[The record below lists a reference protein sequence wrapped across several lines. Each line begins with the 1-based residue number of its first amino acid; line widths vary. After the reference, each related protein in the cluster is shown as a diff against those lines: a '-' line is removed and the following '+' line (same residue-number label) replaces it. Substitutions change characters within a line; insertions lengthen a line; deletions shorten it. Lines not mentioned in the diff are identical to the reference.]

1 MIVRI
6 PRTPATLSPQHPPS
20 PPQQARSRASERRLL
35 AAARRVLAAKSFDRV
50 SVAEIAAA
58 AGLTVGGFY
67 SRFASKEALLERL
80 EREVIDETRAL
91 VARVAARA
99 ARGDAPV
106 ELLRGLVA
114 DHLRFYRRN
123 SAVARAL
130 VMRSRSD
137 AAGSD
142 QMLEQL
148 RELSRENYAVVAR
161 SLAGRGDARDADA
174 SFLDASALEFALYA
188 ERSVLREAVLF
199 GEGWAKERRWSDAR
213 IAAETVKLLT
223 RYLGLPETE
232 GPERKVPQPR
242 TRRTRS
248 TRRAR

>member
-6 PRTPATLSPQHPPS
+6 SRKSPTLSQEHPPS

-80 EREVIDETRAL
+80 EREVFDETRAL
-91 VARVAARA
+91 VARIATLAG
-99 ARGDAPV
+99 RGAPPL
-106 ELLRGLVA
+106 ELLGALVG
-114 DHLRFYRRN
+114 DHVRFYRRN
-123 SAVARAL
+123 SAVVRAL
-130 VMRSRSD
+130 VVRSRSD
-137 AAGSD
+137 TELS
-142 QMLEQL
+142 EQL
-148 RELSRENYAVVAR
+148 RELSRQNYAVVAEA
-161 SLAGRGDARDADA
+161 LAAGGEIRHADARV
-174 SFLDASALEFALYA
+174 ALEFALYA

-213 IAAETVKLLT
+213 IAAETVKLVAS
-223 RYLGLPETE
+223 YLGLS
-232 GPERKVPQPR
+232 GPDGNERKTPR
-242 TRRTRS
+242 ETRSRLTRS
-248 TRRAR
+248 TRRSRP